1 MNNSIKNNSILN
13 AINLNKKNYKTN
25 AKSNNLNQNL
35 NNDFLKI
42 LLSKIDHKNLNQ
54 NISKNKCISNLNFSK
69 NIKKLYDDT
78 DDYHVIENLEEYKNT
93 TEYSSLINKR
103 VLIETSEVVFTNP
116 IIIGARFPKDIQN
129 VRVIF
134 ADDNRNII
142 FSKDLGPAP
151 AGNNLYN
158 IDRNEIDS
166 KYYNTDVKHP
176 SIYNFAIV
184 AKNPSEIVPAVR
196 LSSDI
201 VKGVVESK
209 DDLCLNLNSL
219 GLCSFTGLVKIL
231 S

>member
-25 AKSNNLNQNL
+25 SKSNNLNQDL

-42 LLSKIDHKNLNQ
+42 LLKKIDHKNLNQ
-54 NISKNKCISNLNFSK
+54 NISKNKCISNLNFSR
-69 NIKKLYDDT
+69 NIKKLYDEDEE
-78 DDYHVIENLEEYKNT
+78 DNSVEMLKEYHNT
-93 TEYSSLINKR
+93 TAYSSLVNKR

-129 VRVIF
+129 VRVVF

-142 FSKDLGPAP
+142 FSKDLGPSP
-151 AGNNLYN
+151 AGNNIYT

-166 KYYNTDVKHP
+166 KYYNTDVDHP

-184 AKNPSEIVPAVR
+184 AKNPLEIVPAVR

-201 VKGVVESK
+201 VKSIVASK
-209 DDLCLNLNSL
+209 NDLCLNLNSL